1 MIQGFWLSP
10 IFFSNLLTNFPLK
23 CSYNTYNTK
32 ERIFTFWLD
41 LIDGGVLTMAVIKL
55 YNLYSEI
62 EEASAQSI
70 SAVDRELSVLTP
82 GHKFTPSFKRG
93 NWDGRT
99 KFFKNNKKTKSFP
112 TGLLSYV
119 VKAINSAGEEVKIVD
134 ERLGS
139 IIEVPEK
146 IDLIDNSKGHIT
158 LRDYQHD
165 AVESALEASRG
176 VLHLATNAGKCITED
191 TLILTEQGYK
201 SVSQIFHENGTPC
214 ENVVKQVPAKVN
226 LINRYGEVETACHL
240 TFNGEKDIL
249 KITTDSGL
257 KTTITNNHPLLTVTD
272 LGEFEWVLAEDIK
285 SDMLL
290 VTRRGDE
297 IYGLSTVVTDVEEA
311 YFLGAIIADGY
322 TGHERKISFTNN
334 QEPILSSV
342 ENYLNTCGGVRVYRE
357 IDKRSTGITVAMS
370 GVDAVQELYKR
381 LDIPQG
387 VAKDKRVPQHI
398 MESPKEIQLAF
409 LSGYLECECSI
420 NISQMRMEVTSASNT
435 LMEQV
440 QLLLKNMGI
449 IAFLEQRKPS
459 KAYPDT
465 IFWRLNIYS
474 RELDI
479 LLGLM
484 SFKSE
489 QRITQQKETQ
499 EVFNSTRRRPIKDNV
514 PNGKYFIDQY
524 DKTFVNPPK
533 GARKKMHAPKNISTH
548 RMRELL
554 DLYPE
559 GNKELKAHIESIID
573 ENIFLDK
580 VVSVEDCGVRRTFD
594 VSMPM
599 THSFI
604 ANSIVNHNTECACG
618 IIKCILPTLKEGQ
631 RIAFFTHSKEIFI
644 QSHLRLEER
653 LGIKVGKVGMGKWD
667 VKQVTVVMIPTLSKY
682 MDKPKGA
689 PNTSKLK
696 KMHKEIKELNED
708 FVRTSSK
715 ADKKALKDKMEIVMK
730 EKTDY
735 EKEQQDKIM
744 EKHKDATDLINS
756 IYVMIGDEV
765 HHASSETWYKL
776 FMKLKNAHYRFGLT
790 GTVDEESE
798 GHEINLFRLLG
809 CTGKIVST
817 VSNDFLINKGYSA
830 KPIIY
835 MMTIPGISN
844 IDNVRYQTARKLGII
859 ENDARNLRFVTKIV
873 ERAKSG
879 KQCLVIVNETQHGDI
894 LYKMLKGRIEDIA
907 FSHGETT
914 DTHRDECLQG
924 LKDGTISVLI
934 ATTILDEGVDVSG
947 INCLFLVAGGKSPRQ
962 LLQRIGRGLRK
973 KDDGSNLEVYDSLD
987 YHNEYLVDHT
997 YSRFN
1002 SYQSEGFDII
1012 RD

>member
-1 MIQGFWLSP
+1 
-10 IFFSNLLTNFPLK
+10 
-23 CSYNTYNTK
+23 
-32 ERIFTFWLD
+32 
-41 LIDGGVLTMAVIKL
+41 MAVIKL

-165 AVESALEASRG
+165 AVESALKATRG
-176 VLHLATNAGKCITED
+176 VLHLATNAGK
-191 TLILTEQGYK
+191 
-201 SVSQIFHENGTPC
+201 
-214 ENVVKQVPAKVN
+214 
-226 LINRYGEVETACHL
+226 
-240 TFNGEKDIL
+240 
-249 KITTDSGL
+249 
-257 KTTITNNHPLLTVTD
+257 
-272 LGEFEWVLAEDIK
+272 
-285 SDMLL
+285 
-290 VTRRGDE
+290 
-297 IYGLSTVVTDVEEA
+297 
-311 YFLGAIIADGY
+311 
-322 TGHERKISFTNN
+322 
-334 QEPILSSV
+334 
-342 ENYLNTCGGVRVYRE
+342 
-357 IDKRSTGITVAMS
+357 
-370 GVDAVQELYKR
+370 
-381 LDIPQG
+381 
-387 VAKDKRVPQHI
+387 
-398 MESPKEIQLAF
+398 
-409 LSGYLECECSI
+409 
-420 NISQMRMEVTSASNT
+420 
-435 LMEQV
+435 
-440 QLLLKNMGI
+440 
-449 IAFLEQRKPS
+449 
-459 KAYPDT
+459 
-465 IFWRLNIYS
+465 
-474 RELDI
+474 
-479 LLGLM
+479 
-484 SFKSE
+484 
-489 QRITQQKETQ
+489 
-499 EVFNSTRRRPIKDNV
+499 
-514 PNGKYFIDQY
+514 
-524 DKTFVNPPK
+524 
-533 GARKKMHAPKNISTH
+533 
-548 RMRELL
+548 
-554 DLYPE
+554 
-559 GNKELKAHIESIID
+559 
-573 ENIFLDK
+573 
-580 VVSVEDCGVRRTFD
+580 
-594 VSMPM
+594 
-599 THSFI
+599 
-604 ANSIVNHNTECACG
+604 TECACG
-618 IIKCILPTLKEGQ
+618 IIKCLLPQLESGQ
-631 RIAFFTHSKEIFI
+631 KIAFFTHSKEIFI

-667 VKQVTVVMIPTLSKY
+667 VEQVTVVMIPTLSKY

-689 PNTSKLK
+689 PNTAKLK
-696 KMHKEIKELNED
+696 RMHKSIDELNEE
-708 FVRTSSK
+708 FIRTSSK
-715 ADKKALKDKMEIVMK
+715 TDKKALKDKMEIVMK

-817 VSNDFLINKGYSA
+817 VSNDFLIKKGYSA

-1012 RD
+1012 KD